1 MRNLHF
7 IRSIKFSR
15 KLILNILI
23 SLLLIYFIFHSIYGN
38 RGMIAYFKLNQ
49 KFEKSYAELE
59 ALRAERIE
67 INNRVKMLR
76 PDSLDKDMLDQ
87 QARNILGIASP
98 KEQVFATTKKEI
110 TKD

>member
-1 MRNLHF
+1 MKNLNF
-7 IRSIKFSR
+7 MRSIKLSR
-15 KLILNILI
+15 KLVLNILI
-23 SLLLIYFIFHSIYGN
+23 SLLLIYFVFHSIYGN

-49 KFEKSYAELE
+49 KFEKSYVELE

-76 PDSLDKDMLDQ
+76 PESLDKDMLDQ
-87 QARNILGIASP
+87 QARNILGLASP

-110 TKD
+110 NTD